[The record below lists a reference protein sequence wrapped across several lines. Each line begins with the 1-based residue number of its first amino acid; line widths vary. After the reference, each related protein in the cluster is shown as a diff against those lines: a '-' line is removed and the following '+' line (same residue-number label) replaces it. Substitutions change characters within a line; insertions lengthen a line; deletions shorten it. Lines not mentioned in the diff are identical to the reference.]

1 MPIAD
6 HVPTADERVLPKGT
20 AFQTDAGMTGP
31 IHSVIGMD
39 VRSSVDRFLTAM
51 PARFEPAS
59 GPVRMNAVLID
70 INEKTGK
77 ARSIERRTVDLE

>member
-1 MPIAD
+1 
-6 HVPTADERVLPKGT
+6 
-20 AFQTDAGMTGP
+20 
-31 IHSVIGMD
+31 MD
-39 VRSSVDRFLTAM
+39 VRGSVDRFLTAM